1 MDYLKAMKIVERSK
15 GIKQEYYPPHPNPP
29 YYPANNH
36 QYRNNQPYPNKPSL
50 YRPSYPNRQQQN
62 RRPMPP
68 LIPPNNHNSHNRFY
82 GDNMMPRY
90 LESNVLYPYTDN
102 TYSDSNYQRKKYGDG
117 KKSEQRPSKTMQM
130 YINQGIGSLH
140 IGHIEADLNIDVDF
154 D

>member
-1 MDYLKAMKIVERSK
+1 MDYLKAVSVVERSK
-15 GIKQEYYPPHPNPP
+15 AIKQEYYPPQPNPP
-29 YYPANNH
+29 YYPANNN
-36 QYRNNQPYPNKPSL
+36 QYRNKQPYPNKPSPN
-50 YRPSYPNRQQQN
+50 RPSYPNRQQQN

-68 LIPPNNHNSHNRFY
+68 LIPPNNHNHNRFY

-90 LESNVLYPYTDN
+90 LESNILYPYQDN